1 MRKLINDPFLKSM
14 TTANAKMAMNSNASM
29 GFTRMANKDITKAAL
44 SGDWS
49 ELIIKAQKRTTN
61 FRNTFYK

>member
-1 MRKLINDPFLKSM
+1 MITP
-14 TTANAKMAMNSNASM
+14 NAKMAMNSNTSM
-29 GFTRMANKDITKAAL
+29 GFTRMANKDISKAAL

-49 ELIIKAQKRTTN
+49 ELISKAQKSTKY